1 MSTKTLN
8 ITAIVF
14 WGIVVGVII
23 IGVWQREAL
32 ISWVQGATSS
42 LNFPTE
48 DLIGKVTGYIQEKPL
63 ESLLAVGSAGATI
76 FGVYE
81 TIQKRRADNKTNE
94 IALAKIQ
101 GELVSDSKINET
113 KALAEQYRKQAEQY
127 KDQLNDTTAQQ
138 TIVDLQTKLGL
149 SEENVKR
156 IQGDLNYIEKIK
168 DPVTPE
174 QFIQLIKEAKKIG
187 Q

>member
-1 MSTKTLN
+1 M
-8 ITAIVF
+8 
-14 WGIVVGVII
+14 
-23 IGVWQREAL
+23 WQREAL

-42 LNFPTE
+42 LNFPTD
-48 DLIGKVTGYIQEKPL
+48 DLVGKVTGYIQENPL
-63 ESLLAVGSAGATI
+63 AAVGGIIGVSTGALALYERMGKVSA
-76 FGVYE
+76 
-81 TIQKRRADNKTNE
+81 NKKAQE
-94 IALAKIQ
+94 IELAKIQ
-101 GELVSDSKINET
+101 GELVSNSKIGE
-113 KALAEQYRKQAEQY
+113 AQSLAEQYKKQAEQY

-138 TIVDLQTKLGL
+138 TITDLQTKLGL